1 MSSIQF
7 SILPPPATL
16 KNDIECLRIAQH
28 SGEEGMAIKVSPLR
42 VAGLVFQHNNKRS
55 ALEQIITHSG
65 RTSSPPPLFLFG
77 AGIEPRVM
85 HYKGGSSTTAQVLVN
100 PH

>member
-28 SGEEGMAIKVSPLR
+28 SGEEAMAIKVSPLG
-42 VAGLVFQHNNKRS
+42 VPGLVFQHNNGRA

-65 RTSSPPPLFLFG
+65 RTSSPPPLFL
-77 AGIEPRVM
+77 
-85 HYKGGSSTTAQVLVN
+85 
-100 PH
+100 